1 MKKRENLKNA
11 ALFAVILILV
21 LVFLISGLHILESTV
36 LQNGDIQE
44 TTGKKT
50 IIRNGIEYFPRQDI
64 TVTLVMG
71 IDQNGPVQDSGYY
84 RNEGA
89 ADLVMLL
96 IFDEEAKNYS
106 ILYLN
111 RDTMVQMPVLGIDGR
126 PAGTNYAQLAL
137 SHTFGNGLENSCEN
151 VKKTVSDFLYGLQID
166 YYLSMNM
173 DAISVMNDAVGGV
186 TVTVTEDFS
195 KVDPTIPMGQVTLKG
210 QQAINYVRTRK
221 NVGDQLNISRIER
234 QKDYIQGFMASFKNA
249 TEQNTN
255 LMVSAYEEISPYMVT
270 DCSVNALNGMLSRY
284 KDFTLRQIVTP
295 EGENVLGNEYYEFHV
310 DEEALDKLI
319 LELFYRP
326 KK

>member
-11 ALFAVILILV
+11 AFFAVILILV

-50 IIRNGIEYFPRQDI
+50 IVRNGVEYFPRQDI

-71 IDQNGPVQDSGYY
+71 IDQSGPVVDSGYY

-96 IFDEEAKNYS
+96 IFDEEAKDYS

-111 RDTMVQMPVLGIDGR
+111 RDTMLTMPVLGIDGR
-126 PAGTNYAQLAL
+126 PAGNNFGQLAL
-137 SHTFGNGLENSCEN
+137 AHTFGNGLERSCEN

-166 YYLSMNM
+166 YYVSMNM
-173 DAISVMNDAVGGV
+173 DAIATMNDAVGGV
-186 TVTVTEDFS
+186 KVTVTEDFS
-195 KVDPTIPMGQVTLKG
+195 KVDPTIPMGEVILRG
-210 QQAINYVRTRK
+210 PQAINYVRTRK
-221 NVGDQLNISRIER
+221 NVGDQLNLSRIER
-234 QKDYIQGFMASFKNA
+234 QKDYIHGFMEAFKTTSA
-249 TEQNTN
+249 QSTN
-255 LMVSAYEEISPYMVT
+255 FMVSAYEDISPYMVT
-270 DCSVNALNGMLSRY
+270 DCSVNAINGMLSRY

-295 EGENVLGNEYYEFHV
+295 EGENVLGEEYYEFHV
-310 DEEALDKLI
+310 DEEALDALI
-319 LELFYRP
+319 LELFYSP

>member
-1 MKKRENLKNA
+1 MEKRRNLRNA
-11 ALFAVILILV
+11 AFFAVILILV

-36 LQNGDIQE
+36 LQNGGIQE

-64 TVTLVMG
+64 TVMLVMG
-71 IDQNGPVQDSGYY
+71 IDQSGPVADSGYY

-89 ADLVMLL
+89 ADMVLLL
-96 IFDEEAKNYS
+96 IFDEEAKDYS

-111 RDTMVQMPVLGIDGR
+111 RDTMLKMPVLGIDGR
-126 PAGTNYAQLAL
+126 PAGTNFGQLAL

-151 VKKTVSDFLYGLQID
+151 VKQTVSDFLYGLQID

-173 DAISVMNDAVGGV
+173 DAISLMNDAVGGV

-195 KVDPTIPMGQVTLKG
+195 EVDPSIPMGTVTLRG

-234 QKDYIQGFMASFKNA
+234 QKDYIQGFFTAFKASAQNA
-249 TEQNTN
+249 GF
-255 LMVSAYEEISPYMVT
+255 LADAYEEISPYIVT
-270 DCSVNALNGMLSRY
+270 DCSTNALSGIVSRY
-284 KDFTLRQIVTP
+284 EDYALRQIVTP
-295 EGENVLGNEYYEFHV
+295 KGENVLSKEYYEFHV
-310 DEEALDKLI
+310 DEEALDALI